1 MVGSSTYGSVDL
13 DSLTNFPQVIMPP
26 KFKAPE
32 FVKYNGTGDPCIHLC
47 MFCRKMTPYR
57 DNHPLL
63 CQIFLDSLTG
73 PMATWYVRLEKTS
86 SWKEMANSL
95 LEYYWFNTEVSPDR
109 TVLQR
114 IEKKSGESFCEY
126 A

>member
-1 MVGSSTYGSVDL
+1 MPPK
-13 DSLTNFPQVIMPP
+13 FKAPEFVIMPP

-32 FVKYNGTGDPCIHLC
+32 FVKYNGTRDPYAHLC
-47 MFCRKMTPYR
+47 MFCRKMAPYG

-63 CQIFLDSLTG
+63 YQVFPNSLN
-73 PMATWYVRLEKTS
+73 VRLEKTS
-86 SWKEMANSL
+86 NWREMANAF
-95 LEYYWFNTEVSPDR
+95 LEYYRFNTKIAPDR

-114 IEKKSGESFCEY
+114 TKKKCGESFRKY